1 MNQKKDIAIANFRS
15 GLNCAQSVLA
25 AYSDIYHID
34 KQAALSLSCGFGGGM
49 GRLQETCGA
58 VTGSFMVIGLHN
70 CKKYTDNNDRKE
82 NTNSIIQEFSKRFTL
97 LNGTLNCKTL
107 LNCDL
112 RTEEGQQY
120 MKDNNLIE
128 VVCEKC
134 IADSIMILDELIVA

>member
-49 GRLQETCGA
+49 G
-58 VTGSFMVIGLHN
+58 
-70 CKKYTDNNDRKE
+70 
-82 NTNSIIQEFSKRFTL
+82 QEFSKRFTL